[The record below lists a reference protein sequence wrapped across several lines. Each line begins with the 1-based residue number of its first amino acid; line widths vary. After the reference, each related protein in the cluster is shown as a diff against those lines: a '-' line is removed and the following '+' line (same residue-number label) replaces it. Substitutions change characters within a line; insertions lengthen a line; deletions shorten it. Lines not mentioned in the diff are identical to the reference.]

1 MAGSPLHF
9 ECVSIGSLPHPA
21 GSRPSHSIS
30 QGRPFQELLQYFAM
44 ERFLYRLAKS
54 PYSDR
59 FILKGALLLTAW
71 RAQAYCDDP
80 ARAIQWRAFER

>member
-1 MAGSPLHF
+1 MSARDIGA
-9 ECVSIGSLPHPA
+9 SIRQRILNK
-21 GSRPSHSIS
+21 SRN